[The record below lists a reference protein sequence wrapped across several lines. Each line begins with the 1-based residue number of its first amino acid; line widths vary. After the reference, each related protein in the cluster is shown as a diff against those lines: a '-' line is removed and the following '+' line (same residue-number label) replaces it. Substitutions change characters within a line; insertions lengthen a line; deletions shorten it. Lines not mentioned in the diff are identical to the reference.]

1 MIYGYTIQK
10 DKRALKTMISDILL
24 ITLNVLT
31 GVIIFQR
38 ERLRPLLIRIETLL
52 TKLNGD

>member
-1 MIYGYTIQK
+1 
-10 DKRALKTMISDILL
+10 MISDILL

-38 ERLRPLLIRIETLL
+38 ERLRPLLIRIEGLL